1 MVRGVK
7 GNILMLK
14 SRSCL
19 CLMFCLLLS
28 YDLVYIQFLCT
39 LGFVPLLCSIVLIV
53 LSCITLSTL
62 TLVP

>member
-1 MVRGVK
+1 MIK
-7 GNILMLK
+7 GGELMLK

-28 YDLVYIQFLCT
+28 YDLIYIQFLCT
-39 LGFVPLLCSIVLIV
+39 LGFVHLLCSIVLVV
-53 LSCITLSTL
+53 LSCIALSTL